1 VAVLVCIAAHPTS
14 VERLEAVLR
23 FRGPA
28 QNRAHALRADDLAAP
43 DQLDS
48 AQRFE
53 PARQGYPRSPTLGR
67 RRAPQIQRPADDAE
81 ADQAQGLWGTISNSL
96 VVVDTRAAWV
106 RRLDLDHRPVLE
118 ALSRRVRDK
127 QYIPWAYPWGSSKTQ
142 MGKRIRTLDRERG
155 TPHRANPVRPDNQRG
170 ARANYDDPASL
181 RGRDAAG
188 GRS

>member
-1 VAVLVCIAAHPTS
+1 MRRLVKHKG
-14 VERLEAVLR
+14 
-23 FRGPA
+23 FG
-28 QNRAHALRADDLAAP
+28 AP
-43 DQLDS
+43 S
-48 AQRFE
+48 A
-53 PARQGYPRSPTLGR
+53 TLS
-67 RRAPQIQRPADDAE
+67 
-81 ADQAQGLWGTISNSL
+81 WW
-96 VVVDTRAAWV
+96 VDTRAAWV

-127 QYIPWAYPWGSSKTQ
+127 QDIPWAYAWGSSKTQ

-188 GRS
+188 GTS